1 MSNTLELIGKIR
13 MDSGQAEGAIGRVT
27 RGTEGL
33 SISSRKAESAV
44 KNFASVIRSGQ
55 EPVTAL
61 ADSVGNLT
69 RAFKLGLGATI
80 AIVGIIEVIKSLVY
94 ESQRLNGIADKLSAS
109 LKGMAESADL
119 STLSGAVGQLKQI
132 KKAVQEANEEIE
144 KGKGGVLGRAGKT
157 IADMLGGSE
166 YRLRSLNDLAKNQEA
181 IARDAAKTAL
191 RREIELE
198 SLKAVNP
205 IEAKRVAI
213 KQEFFDKERELIKLG
228 YDNETIELNRIRL
241 SQELVNIDEEAAKE
255 KAKANEEA
263 KKANEESFRRGQEQ
277 IRQQDELNE
286 KRKRGIEEYKKGL
299 ESIKEK
305 RLAGST
311 PLLERL
317 ISASE
322 GVGIKGIGSFVE
334 QQRKQ
339 AQGGLDKAFLER
351 FGLTSRDYS
360 IRGELFPSAKERVS
374 ELVNLETERKSTE
387 DAKLY
392 ETVYG
397 IGQAVIDLK
406 RTIEDKLNV
415 TILRSAY

>member
-80 AIVGIIEVIKSLVY
+80 AIVGIIEVVKSLVY

-132 KKAVQEANEEIE
+132 KKAVQEANEEVA
-144 KGKGGVLGRAGKT
+144 KGQGGVLGRAGKT

-166 YRLRSLNDLAKNQEA
+166 YRLRSLADLAKNQEA
-181 IARDAAKTAL
+181 VARDSAKTAL

-198 SLKAVNP
+198 TLRSINP
-205 IEAKRVAI
+205 IEAKRVSV
-213 KQEFFDKERELIKLG
+213 KQKFFEQERELIKLG

-241 SQELVNIDEEAAKE
+241 AQELVNIDEEAAKE
-255 KAKANEEA
+255 KTKANEEA
-263 KKANEESFRRGQEQ
+263 KKANEESLRRGQEE
-277 IRQQDELNE
+277 IRQQEELNE
-286 KRKRGIEEYKKGL
+286 KRKRGVEEYRKGL
-299 ESIKEK
+299 ESIQEK
-305 RLAGST
+305 RLAGAT

-317 ISASE
+317 ISATQNL
-322 GVGIKGIGSFVE
+322 GIKGVSGFIE
-334 QQRKQ
+334 RQRKE
-339 AQGGLDKAFLER
+339 AQVGLDKKFLER
-351 FGLTSRDYS
+351 FGITSRDYS
-360 IRGELFPSAKERVS
+360 ITGQLFPSAKEKIS
-374 ELVNLETERKSTE
+374 ELVNLETQKKER
-387 DAKLY
+387 DDLKLF
-392 ETVYG
+392 EAVYG
-397 IGQAVIDLK
+397 IRESIMDLK
-406 RTIEDKLNV
+406 KIIQDRLGV
-415 TILRSAY
+415 PILRTAY

>member
-119 STLSGAVGQLKQI
+119 STLSGAVSQLKQL
-132 KKAVQEANEEIE
+132 KKATQEANAEIE

-157 IADMLGGSE
+157 IADMLGLPQ
-166 YRLRSLNDLAKNQEA
+166 YTIRSLSDLAKNQEA

-198 SLKAVNP
+198 SLKSINP
-205 IEAKRVAI
+205 LEAKRVALQ
-213 KQEFFDKERELIKLG
+213 QEYFQKERDLIQIG
-228 YDNETIELNRIRL
+228 ADRETIELNKIRL
-241 SQELVNIDEEAAKE
+241 AQELVNIDEDAAKE

-263 KKANEESFRRGQEQ
+263 KKANEESLRRGQEE
-277 IRQQDELNE
+277 IRQQEELNE
-286 KRKRGIEEYKKGL
+286 KRKRGAEEYKKGL
-299 ESIKEK
+299 ESIQEK
-305 RLAGST
+305 RLAGAT

-334 QQRKQ
+334 QKRKQ
-339 AQGGLDKAFLER
+339 SQGGLDKAFLER
-351 FGLTSRDYS
+351 FGIASKDYGATG
-360 IRGELFPSAKERVS
+360 RLFPSAQERVS
-374 ELVNLETERKSTE
+374 ELVNLETERKSNE

>member
-33 SISSRKAESAV
+33 SISSRKAEVAV

-55 EPVTAL
+55 EPVSAL

-109 LKGMAESADL
+109 LKGMAESTDL
-119 STLSGAVGQLKQI
+119 STLSGAIGQLKQI
-132 KKAVQEANEEIE
+132 KKAVQEANEEVA
-144 KGKGGVLGRAGKT
+144 KGQGGVLGRAGKT

-166 YRLRSLNDLAKNQEA
+166 YRLRYLNDVAKNQEA
-181 IARDAAKTAL
+181 LARDATKTAL
-191 RREIELE
+191 KREIELE
-198 SLKAVNP
+198 SLKSINP
-205 IEAKRVAI
+205 LEAKRVVI
-213 KQEFFDKERELIKLG
+213 KQQFFEQERELIKLG

-241 SQELVNIDEEAAKE
+241 AQELVNIDEEEAKA

-263 KKANEESFRRGQEQ
+263 KKANEESIRRAQEEIKKQ
-277 IRQQDELNE
+277 EELNE
-286 KRKRGIEEYKKGL
+286 KRKKGAEEYKKGL
-299 ESIKEK
+299 ESIQEK

-317 ISASE
+317 ISATQNL
-322 GVGIKGIGSFVE
+322 GIKGVSGFIE
-334 QQRKQ
+334 QQRKE
-339 AQGGLDKAFLER
+339 AQPKLDKAFLER
-351 FGLTSRDYS
+351 FGITSRDYS
-360 IRGELFPSAKERVS
+360 ITGQLFPSAKERVS
-374 ELVNLETERKSTE
+374 ELVNLETQKKASE
-387 DAKLY
+387 DARLY

-397 IGQAVIDLK
+397 IEQAVVDLK
-406 RTIEDKLNV
+406 RIIEDRLGV
-415 TILRSAY
+415 PILKSAY